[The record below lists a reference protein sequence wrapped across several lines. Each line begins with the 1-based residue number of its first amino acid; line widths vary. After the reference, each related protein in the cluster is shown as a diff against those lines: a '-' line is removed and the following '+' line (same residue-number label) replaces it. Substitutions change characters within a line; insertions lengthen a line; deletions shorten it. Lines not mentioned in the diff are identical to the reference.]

1 MSKSEKIQSLQK
13 YAQGLR
19 DRISSG
25 NFPKRDNKSF
35 LQLDLKKTE
44 ARIAKLKLESGGV

>member
-1 MSKSEKIQSLQK
+1 MTKPEKIASLLK

-19 DRISSG
+19 DRLSTG

-35 LQLDLKKTE
+35 LELDLKKTE
-44 ARIAKLKLESGGV
+44 AKIAKLKLEAGVN